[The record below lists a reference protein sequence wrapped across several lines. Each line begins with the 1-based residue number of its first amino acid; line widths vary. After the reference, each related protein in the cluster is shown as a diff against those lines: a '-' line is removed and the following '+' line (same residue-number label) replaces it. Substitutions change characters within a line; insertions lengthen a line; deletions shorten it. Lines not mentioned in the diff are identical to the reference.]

1 MPAAFYKYICHKENF
16 IYLNNKNALQLRVSE
31 IITGLLK
38 QNEKNYVL

>member
-1 MPAAFYKYICHKENF
+1 MPAAFYKYICRKENF